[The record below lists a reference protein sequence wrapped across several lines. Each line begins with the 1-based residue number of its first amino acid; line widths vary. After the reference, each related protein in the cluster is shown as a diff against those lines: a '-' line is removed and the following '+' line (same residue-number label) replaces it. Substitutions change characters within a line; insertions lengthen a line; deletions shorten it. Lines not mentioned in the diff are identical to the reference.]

1 MHLELEQLGLK
12 PAAVRVVLK
21 RLSKIKKPE
30 EVWQF
35 LVDKV
40 FKNNQPF
47 AIQKLL
53 FEKVYADWGYE
64 KYGPPPAWTPS
75 ERIIKNS
82 NISKALKD
90 LRLKSYND
98 FFSWSIDNREKF
110 WNYTVKKLKIK
121 QIKKYK
127 KIFSGT
133 PQQPNWLVDA
143 KLNIADSCFMAP
155 ASHPAIIFQA
165 EGGKNKI
172 TKMSYGSLKKLSC
185 QVANGLKENG
195 FKKGDRIGIAMPM
208 TAESVAIY
216 LGIVMAGC
224 AVVSIADSFAS
235 EEIATRLRIANA
247 KGIFTQDYIIRAG
260 KKLPMY
266 EKVVLASPE
275 KIIVLPS
282 EKNVAITGRHN
293 TIYWNK
299 FLSKKKTF
307 KSLPCNPNEITNVL
321 FSSGTTGDPKAI
333 PWSHTTPIKCAADG
347 FFHHDI
353 HGKDVVAWP
362 TNLGWMMGPW
372 LIYATLIN
380 KGTIALYY
388 GTPTG
393 REFGEFVPK
402 AKVNILGLV
411 PSIVKAWRNTECMKN
426 LDWKSL
432 KLFSS
437 TGECSNVDDYLF
449 VMSLANYKP
458 VIEYCGG
465 TEIGGGYVTGTVVQK
480 ASPST
485 FTTPALGLELVILDE
500 KNQPT
505 NFGEL
510 YLVPPSLGLSRELL
524 NKNHDEVYFE
534 GTPKGPNG
542 KLLRR
547 HGDEVEKLP
556 GGYWR
561 AHGRADDT
569 MNLGG
574 IKVSSAEIERTLNYV
589 EGISETAAVAVNP
602 PGGGPTLLV
611 IFAVLKNEKEN
622 QNLLKEK
629 MQNKIREKLNP
640 LFKIHDVKVVDSLP
654 RTASNK
660 IMRRVLRQKI

>member
-1 MHLELEQLGLK
+1 MQIELEQLGLK
-12 PAAVRVVLK
+12 SAKAKAIVRQLD
-21 RLSKIKKPE
+21 KIKKAE
-30 EVWQF
+30 QVWEF
-35 LVDKV
+35 LVSKV
-40 FKNNQPF
+40 FKNTQPF
-47 AIQKLL
+47 AIQRIIY
-53 FEKVYADWGYE
+53 EKVYAEWNHE
-64 KYGPPPAWTPS
+64 KSGPPPAWTPS
-75 ERIIKNS
+75 EETIKES
-82 NISKALKD
+82 NIQKVLNELKLQNYDD
-90 LRLKSYND
+90 LY
-98 FFSWSIDNREKF
+98 SWSINEREKF

-121 QIKKYK
+121 LHKKYK
-127 KIFSGT
+127 RVFSGT
-133 PQQPNWLVDA
+133 PQHPNWLVGA

-155 ASHPAIIFQA
+155 AQKTAIIFQS
-165 EGGKNKI
+165 EGRKNKI
-172 TKMSYGSLKKLSC
+172 NKMSYGELKKLSC
-185 QVANGLKENG
+185 QVANGLRENG
-195 FKKGDRIGIAMPM
+195 FVEGDRVGIAMPM

-224 AVVSIADSFAS
+224 AVVSIADSFAPD
-235 EEIATRLRIANA
+235 EIATRLRISNA
-247 KGIFTQDYIIRAG
+247 KAVFTQDHIIRSG

-266 EKVVLASPE
+266 EKVVAANPE

-282 EKNVAITGRHN
+282 ERALVLTGRAN
-293 TIYWNK
+293 TIYWDK

-307 KSLPCNPNEITNVL
+307 KSLPSDPNEITNVL

-333 PWSHTTPIKCAADG
+333 PWTHVTPIKCAADG
-347 FFHHDI
+347 FFYHDVHAGDI
-353 HGKDVVAWP
+353 LTWP

-388 GTPTG
+388 GAPTG
-393 REFGEFVPK
+393 REFGEFVQR
-402 AKVNILGLV
+402 AKVNVLGLV
-411 PSIVKAWRNTECMKN
+411 PSIVKAWRNTDCMKN
-426 LDWKSL
+426 LKWDKL

-500 KNQPT
+500 KNHDT

-510 YLVPPSLGLSRELL
+510 YLVPPSIGLSQELL
-524 NKNHDEVYFE
+524 NKNHDEVYFH
-534 GTPKGPNG
+534 GSPARQDG
-542 KLLRR
+542 KILRR

-589 EGISETAAVAVNP
+589 DGVSETAAIAVTP
-602 PGGGPTLLV
+602 PGGGPSLLV
-611 IFAVLKNEKEN
+611 IFAVLKNEREN

-629 MQNKIREKLNP
+629 MQNRIREKLNP
-640 LFKIHDVKVVDSLP
+640 LFKIQDVKIVDSLP

-660 IMRRVLRQKI
+660 IMRRALRQKV

>member
-1 MHLELEQLGLK
+1 MQLELEQLGLK
-12 PAAVRVVLK
+12 SAQIKAILQRID
-21 RLSKIKKPE
+21 KIRNPE

-40 FKNNQPF
+40 FKTHQPF

-53 FEKVYADWGYE
+53 YEKVYADWNYE
-64 KYGPPPAWTPS
+64 LRGPPPAWIPS
-75 ERIIKNS
+75 KKIVQNS
-82 NISKALKD
+82 NIFKALKD
-90 LRLKSYND
+90 LKRNDYDD
-98 FFSWSIDNREKF
+98 FFSWSIEEREKF
-110 WNYTVKKLKIK
+110 WDYTVKKLKIK
-121 QIKKYK
+121 QVKKYK

-133 PQQPNWLVDA
+133 PQNPNWLVNA
-143 KLNIADSCFMAP
+143 KLNIAESCFL
-155 ASHPAIIFQA
+155 ASAKRPAIVFQA
-165 EGGKNKI
+165 EDGKSKI
-172 TKMSYGSLKKLSC
+172 GKVSYGDLKKLSC

-195 FKKGDRIGIAMPM
+195 FKRGDRIGIAMPM

-224 AVVSIADSFAS
+224 AVVSIADSFAP
-235 EEIATRLRIANA
+235 EEIATRLQIANA
-247 KGIFTQDYIIRAG
+247 KAIFTQDYIVRAG

-266 EKVVLASPE
+266 EKVVLANPE
-275 KIIVLPS
+275 KIIVLPA
-282 EKNVAITGRHN
+282 EKNVAITDRKN
-293 TIYWNK
+293 TIHWNK
-299 FLSKKKTF
+299 FLSPKKTF
-307 KSLPCNPNEITNVL
+307 KSLACDPGEITNVL
-321 FSSGTTGDPKAI
+321 FSSGTTGAPKAI

-353 HGKDVVAWP
+353 HSGDIVAWP

-380 KGTIALYY
+380 KGTIALFY
-388 GTPTG
+388 GAPTG
-393 REFGEFVPK
+393 REFGEFVQK
-402 AKVNILGLV
+402 TKVNVLGLV
-411 PSIVKAWRNTECMKN
+411 PSIVKAWRNTDCMKN
-426 LDWKSL
+426 LNWKSL
-432 KLFSS
+432 NIFSS

-480 ASPST
+480 ASPSV

-500 KNQPT
+500 KSKPT
-505 NFGEL
+505 DFGEL
-510 YLVPPSLGLSRELL
+510 YLVPPSIGLSQELL
-524 NKNHDEVYFE
+524 NKDHYEVYFR
-534 GTPKGPNG
+534 GAPLGPNR
-542 KLLRR
+542 KILRR

-589 EGISETAAVAVNP
+589 EGVSETAAIAVSP
-602 PGGGPTLLV
+602 PGGGPSLLV
-611 IFAVLKNEKEN
+611 IFAVLKGEKEN
-622 QNLLKEK
+622 LNLKEK